1 MSEVSSPT
9 QKCILEQPDTKT
21 LHKMRFIMNALEKG
35 WTVKKRDDAYIF
47 KKKHEGKREI
57 FKDSYLDRFI
67 SEMI

>member
-1 MSEVSSPT
+1 MSEVSSST
-9 QKCILEQPDTKT
+9 QKCIIEQPDTKT
-21 LHKMRFIMNALEKG
+21 LHKMRFIINALEKG
-35 WTVKKRDDAYIF
+35 WTVKKRDDTYIF